1 MAKKP
6 YVYNHVPK
14 RPLSIALRLRN
25 VTLLPWVQPST
36 GIPQYWDLH
45 TALLGAFG
53 AQIQN
58 QNFGDPEKM
67 INWTW
72 ICNIF
77 WLSARSDTVI
87 TPPLVN
93 RSIRPPFNKKKT
105 ISHT

>member
-58 QNFGDPEKM
+58 QNSKMAAEYSSTPRNFGDPE
-67 INWTW
+67 N
-72 ICNIF
+72 F
-77 WLSARSDTVI
+77 
-87 TPPLVN
+87 
-93 RSIRPPFNKKKT
+93 
-105 ISHT
+105 